1 MNAPKTPLLH
11 PPRNCWRLASAE
23 RLAFLID
30 GAAYFRAFREAVCQA
45 RHSVL
50 ILSWDIDTRLHLVR
64 DGNADAFPAQLGDFL
79 YALVRLR
86 RDLRVHVLNWDW
98 ALLYAWERQW
108 WPLYKIQWRR
118 HPRLHLH
125 LDDRYPLGASQ
136 HQKVVVIDDRVAFVG
151 GLDLCKNRWD
161 TPDHAPNDPRRV
173 NADREPYRPFHDVQI
188 MVAGEAAAALGALAR
203 ARWRRA
209 TGETLRPPPERDD
222 LPWPQSVTPDLTD
235 HAVAIARTEV
245 ALDGGEPVREVEN
258 LYLEAIAA
266 ARRFLYIENQYLSAW
281 RIGEALAARLRD
293 PDGPEIVV
301 VLPLKTGDWLEQ
313 HTMDVLRSRLLRRL
327 QEADRHDRLRVY
339 YPHHGGLGDEHISLH
354 SKLMVVD
361 DALLLVGSANLSNR
375 SMGFDSECNLAL
387 EGTDD
392 RSRRAIVG
400 LRDRLLG
407 EHLGVDP
414 ATVAE
419 RVANTGSLI
428 LGVDGLRGGERS
440 LEPLAGAVPDLADE
454 LLPDREVIDPEK
466 PITAEQLAERLMP
479 EEERR
484 STGQQIVP
492 ILAVLATVLGLAAA
506 WRWTPLG
513 DLLNATALGEIVM
526 GLGGHAGAPFL
537 MMVVYL
543 IGGFIAVPV
552 TLLIV
557 VTVLVFGPWLGF
569 GIALAGAELSALAT
583 FGIGHWL
590 GRAWV
595 RRFAGQYV
603 NRLSRRLADR
613 GILAMTTLRLVPVAP
628 FTVVNLVAGASRIRF
643 RDFAIGS
650 LLGLIPGTLMIA
662 LFTDRVAATLHQP
675 DLPTF
680 AVLAALAGGL
690 VVGLWALRRWIGRRG
705 ATSR

>member
-1 MNAPKTPLLH
+1 
-11 PPRNCWRLASAE
+11 
-23 RLAFLID
+23 
-30 GAAYFRAFREAVCQA
+30 
-45 RHSVL
+45 
-50 ILSWDIDTRLHLVR
+50 
-64 DGNADAFPAQLGDFL
+64 
-79 YALVRLR
+79 
-86 RDLRVHVLNWDW
+86 
-98 ALLYAWERQW
+98 
-108 WPLYKIQWRR
+108 
-118 HPRLHLH
+118 
-125 LDDRYPLGASQ
+125 
-136 HQKVVVIDDRVAFVG
+136 
-151 GLDLCKNRWD
+151 
-161 TPDHAPNDPRRV
+161 
-173 NADREPYRPFHDVQI
+173 
-188 MVAGEAAAALGALAR
+188 
-203 ARWRRA
+203 
-209 TGETLRPPPERDD
+209 
-222 LPWPQSVTPDLTD
+222 
-235 HAVAIARTEV
+235 
-245 ALDGGEPVREVEN
+245 
-258 LYLEAIAA
+258 
-266 ARRFLYIENQYLSAW
+266 
-281 RIGEALAARLRD
+281 
-293 PDGPEIVV
+293 
-301 VLPLKTGDWLEQ
+301 
-313 HTMDVLRSRLLRRL
+313 
-327 QEADRHDRLRVY
+327 
-339 YPHHGGLGDEHISLH
+339 
-354 SKLMVVD
+354 MVVD
-361 DALLLVGSANLSNR
+361 DALLLIGSANLSNR

-387 EGTDD
+387 EGTDA
-392 RSRRAIVG
+392 RSRRAIGG

-419 RVANTGSLI
+419 RVTDTGSLI

-466 PITAEQLAERLMP
+466 PVTAEQLAERLMP

-513 DLLNATALGEIVM
+513 DLLNATALGEIVT
-526 GLGGHAGAPFL
+526 GLDGHAGAPFL

-628 FTVVNLVAGASRIRF
+628 FTAVNLVAGASRIRF

-662 LFTDRVAATLHQP
+662 LFTDRVAATLHRP
-675 DLPTF
+675 DLPAF
-680 AVLAALAGGL
+680 AVLAALAGGF
-690 VVGLWALRRWIGRRG
+690 VVGLWALRRWIGRRRN
-705 ATSR
+705 ASS